1 MLQICLVGDEVLR
14 KKAKPVK
21 SVNAAVQNL
30 IDEMTQAMYRESGVG
45 LAAPQVGISKRI
57 IVVDVGD
64 GLVSLVNPELVSAS
78 GNQLGLEACLSI
90 PDVVGEVERYATVR
104 VTGLGRNGHR
114 VWIDAE
120 DLLARCLQHEM
131 DHLDGILFIDRAVR
145 ILSDEEIAQRHEVV
159 LD

>member
-131 DHLDGILFIDRAVR
+131 DHLDGILFTDRAVR